1 MIRKSMM
8 TFAAAAALATGAIVL
23 AEEPSQGSSQQGTMQ
38 QAAGQMGGMS
48 TEQQEA
54 TSSNPDRAFAATAVS
69 HARLEKQISD
79 LVAQKATNPQIKQY
93 AQQVSNDYQQ
103 LSQRVQQAAQKA
115 GITVNPERMLPRD
128 QAILNHM
135 QQLPVSSLERNYV
148 FHEVGANQ
156 THQLYAQWA
165 SKNAQNPQIKEA
177 AQEVATKLQQRGQT
191 IQQLAQ
197 SEVSGGAQPAGGRMG
212 PSGQ

>member
-1 MIRKSMM
+1 MI
-8 TFAAAAALATGAIVL
+8 TFAAAAALATAAL
-23 AEEPSQGSSQQGTMQ
+23 AEDPSQGSSQQQMQ
-38 QAAGQMGGMS
+38 QGAGQMSGQMS

-54 TSSNPDRAFAATAVS
+54 TSSNPDRAFAATAIS
-69 HARLEKQISD
+69 HARLERQISE
-79 LVAQKATNPQIKQY
+79 LVAQKATNPQVKQY
-93 AQQVSNDYQQ
+93 AQQVANDYQQ
-103 LSQRVQQAAQKA
+103 LSQRVQQAAQQA

-165 SKNAQNPQIKEA
+165 SKNAQNPQIKQA